1 MGTPLNNYLLVYAVI
16 EATEVHHLKRNNCTI
31 TVYEI
36 EPADKRTDKEIVK
49 S

>member
-1 MGTPLNNYLLVYAVI
+1 MGTLLNIYLLVYAVI
-16 EATEVHHLKRNNCTI
+16 EATEVYHLKRNNCTI